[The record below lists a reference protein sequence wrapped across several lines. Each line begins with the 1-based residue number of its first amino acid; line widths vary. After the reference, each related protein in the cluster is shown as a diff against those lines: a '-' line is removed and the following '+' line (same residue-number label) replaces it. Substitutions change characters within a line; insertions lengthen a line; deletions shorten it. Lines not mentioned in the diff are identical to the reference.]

1 MNADDL
7 SSAKKEARKLAFAA
21 RKPAKTPQADAAAA
35 SALIDVLEGFSDRII
50 AGYMPIRSEVNP
62 LPAMTALA
70 RKNCLCV
77 PVIQGDGLPLLF
89 REWTPEAPNGPSIIG
104 ALVPAT
110 GDFVEPDILIV
121 PMVAFD
127 PRGFRLGYGGGFYDR
142 TLERLRDVN
151 PSVLAIGFAF
161 AAQRL
166 EAVPQEPTDQ
176 PLDMIVTE
184 AEVLRLSRDLT

>member
-1 MNADDL
+1 M
-7 SSAKKEARKLAFAA
+7 
-21 RKPAKTPQADAAAA
+21 
-35 SALIDVLEGFSDRII
+35 ID
-50 AGYMPIRSEVNP
+50 
-62 LPAMTALA
+62 
-70 RKNCLCV
+70 
-77 PVIQGDGLPLLF
+77 
-89 REWTPEAPNGPSIIG
+89 GPFG
-104 ALVPAT
+104 ALVPDT
-110 GDFVEPDILIV
+110 GEFVEPDILIV

>member
-7 SSAKKEARKLAFAA
+7 SSAKKEVRKLAFAA

-70 RKNCLCV
+70 RKNRLCV

-89 REWTPEAPNGPSIIG
+89 REWTPEAPMIDGPFG
-104 ALVPAT
+104 ALVPDT
-110 GDFVEPDILIV
+110 GEFVEPDILIV